1 MDMSRQPDYLP
12 QLLTDIRERLV
23 RLEDKQDDQTD
34 HLSRIE
40 LQTNKTNGRVTH
52 LEKQVGKLELKRG
65 RTFKMPSSSVLYMLA
80 LAFVILLAIIA
91 TMLKVPIGGIL
102 P

>member
-1 MDMSRQPDYLP
+1 MEMTRQPDYLP

-40 LQTNKTNGRVTH
+40 VQTNRTNGRVTH
-52 LEKQVGKLELKRG
+52 LEKQVGKLEIHKG
-65 RTFKMPSSSVLYMLA
+65 RTFKAPSATIMYLIATAAVIVLL
-80 LAFVILLAIIA
+80 IIA
-91 TMLKVPIGGIL
+91 SLLHIPVGNIL